1 MERKKISVVVSVYN
15 EELSLNQ
22 FYKTTVSVLDKCVWD
37 YELIFVNDGSQD
49 GSIELLKGFAKENA
63 KVKVVDFS
71 RNFGHEAAMIAG
83 IDHAQG
89 DGVVCMDADL
99 QHPPACIPDI
109 IAKFEDGYE
118 VISMIRTKNADAGI
132 IKRITSGAF
141 YKVLNLM
148 SPVKFEN
155 NSSDFFAIS
164 KNVAGVLRKDYRE
177 KIRYLRGY
185 VQSVGFRKTTLEFE
199 AQKRQGKV
207 STAFENCC
215 IFPLMRCAAF
225 RICH

>member
-89 DGVVCMDADL
+89 DGVVCAWT
-99 QHPPACIPDI
+99 QIC
-109 IAKFEDGYE
+109 
-118 VISMIRTKNADAGI
+118 SIR
-132 IKRITSGAF
+132 RH
-141 YKVLNLM
+141 V
-148 SPVKFEN
+148 
-155 NSSDFFAIS
+155 
-164 KNVAGVLRKDYRE
+164 
-177 KIRYLRGY
+177 
-185 VQSVGFRKTTLEFE
+185 FRT
-199 AQKRQGKV
+199 
-207 STAFENCC
+207 
-215 IFPLMRCAAF
+215 
-225 RICH
+225 